1 MESYAEASAENER
14 VLSKK
19 LTSQSY
25 AFSKMVRQVDEFL
38 LEEKYWQNRLVESHP
53 EVAFQRLDGG
63 NGLQYSKHTDAGIQE
78 RIAILQR
85 YGIDPVPL
93 FTVFTPKQ
101 YEDVLD
107 ALCLAV
113 SARKGVENGFKTI
126 PTTPV
131 TDCRG
136 LKMQMVFGKLDE
148 IKE

>member
-1 MESYAEASAENER
+1 M
-14 VLSKK
+14 L
-19 LTSQSY
+19 
-25 AFSKMVRQVDEFL
+25 
-38 LEEKYWQNRLVESHP
+38 NRGV
-53 EVAFQRLDGG
+53 
-63 NGLQYSKHTDAGIQE
+63 GLQYSKHTPEGIAE
-78 RIAILQR
+78 RTAILQQ
-85 YGIDPVPL
+85 YGIDSAAVL
-93 FTVFTPKQ
+93 IGFKPKQ

-136 LKMQMVFGKLDE
+136 LKMQMVFGKLEE